1 MSRRITATAFASAA
15 LAMSLIVSVT
25 PAQATEDAKPTK
37 LKSGSEQ
44 SHAVPGPAG
53 HMYKYVTNT
62 KYWSVVGTDTT
73 TGIDVDLRLYGD
85 KGEDELL
92 GTSFLGAGSVDFLAV
107 DSNHRELDTYFPRID
122 AVSDV
127 GGGYDIQFAGT
138 GITLGAQPQEVAML
152 SNELFAVRDTFLEAG
167 KSYRFVLSP
176 GTGLMDADLFLMD
189 SLPLS
194 PTTWVK
200 SKSQAIDGGSAAAG
214 APVIMEITA
223 PRSDWYGLVISRQG
237 VNGTYDL
244 VRTTL

>member
-1 MSRRITATAFASAA
+1 MSRRTITALGLSA
-15 LAMSLIVSVT
+15 LSITLIVSAA
-25 PAQATEDAKPTK
+25 PAQAADAAKPIK
-37 LKSGSEQ
+37 LISGQEQ
-44 SHAVPGPAG
+44 AHAVPGPAG
-53 HMYKYVTNT
+53 HMYKYATKA

-85 KGEDELL
+85 RGEDELL

-107 DSNHRELDTYFPRID
+107 DSNHRELDTYFPRVD

-138 GITLGAQPQEVAML
+138 GITLGSQPQELAML
-152 SNELFAVRDTFLEAG
+152 SNELFAVRDTYLEAG
-167 KSYRFVLSP
+167 KTYRFVLSP
-176 GTGLMDADLFLMD
+176 GTGLMDADLFLMG

-194 PTTWVK
+194 PDTWVR
-200 SKSQAIDGGSAAAG
+200 SKSQAIDSGSAAAG

-223 PRSDWYGLVISRQG
+223 PRSDWYGLVIARQG

-244 VRTTL
+244 VRTTI